1 MKYKFRRYVLYY
13 LARVFAYLIC
23 FFPLTIARPIGG
35 LLGRIAFRAL
45 PRYRKITLAN
55 LGAAFG
61 RENTPVQIAAI
72 AEKVFENL
80 GRVGAELLNFP
91 KINRGNIDRIVDIIG
106 LENLNAALGSGKGV
120 ILVTGHIG
128 NWELLALAIKL
139 KGYKG
144 AVIARRIYFDK
155 YDKFLNFLRG
165 VHDVDVI
172 YRDDSPKKI
181 LKVLKDNGIIGIL
194 ADQDV
199 DSVDGVFVNFFGQ
212 PAYTPSGPAA
222 LAAASGARI
231 LPCYIAREGRAHKLF
246 IDDAL
251 SLDDTGDRQSDLV
264 SNTKKWSN
272 RIEAYI
278 SRNTAQW
285 VWMHRRWKTKDI

>member
-106 LENLNAALGSGKGV
+106 LENLNAALGSGKGA
-120 ILVTGHIG
+120 ILVTGQIG

-144 AVIARRIYFDK
+144 AVIARR
-155 YDKFLNFLRG
+155 
-165 VHDVDVI
+165 
-172 YRDDSPKKI
+172 
-181 LKVLKDNGIIGIL
+181 
-194 ADQDV
+194 
-199 DSVDGVFVNFFGQ
+199 
-212 PAYTPSGPAA
+212 
-222 LAAASGARI
+222 
-231 LPCYIAREGRAHKLF
+231 
-246 IDDAL
+246 
-251 SLDDTGDRQSDLV
+251 
-264 SNTKKWSN
+264 
-272 RIEAYI
+272 
-278 SRNTAQW
+278 
-285 VWMHRRWKTKDI
+285 